1 MPSLNDKIPNAMP
14 FKVMLFLLI
23 FLDFRTSGQPNLQV
37 TNEKINP
44 CLLTDH
50 WNAEWIT
57 HPDESVLDYG
67 VFHFRKSFELNT
79 QPVEFIIHVSADN
92 RYRLFVNGR
101 AVCFGPARGDPAH
114 WFYESVD
121 IASFL
126 KPGKNVIAVVVW
138 NFGEYK
144 PWAQFSLKT
153 AFILQG
159 NSPIEEIVNTN
170 PSWKVIK
177 NYAYSPASAGAKET
191 YGQFVVVGPCDR
203 VDAAL
208 YPWGWESMAYD
219 DQAWLRAR
227 TLDVGHPYG
236 AGTDINWVLTSRRIP
251 LMEQYRQSF
260 TTIRRTS
267 GEPVPQGFLAGR
279 NTWTIEA
286 NQHITVLFDQGN
298 LTTGYPEL
306 VVSGGKGSTI
316 QMTYSESLFD
326 SNGNKGNRNDISG
339 KTMVGYSDY
348 FLPDGSPLRLFR
360 PLWFRTWRYL
370 QLEIETQ
377 DAPLE
382 VDGFSSEFSA
392 YPLKENAQFESD
404 RENLKQIWNVGWRT
418 ARLCANETYFDCPYY
433 EQLQYV
439 GDTRIQALISL
450 YVAGDDR
457 LVRNA
462 LLNFNESR
470 NYEGLTQSRYP
481 SSGTQFIPPY
491 SLFWVDMIHDYW
503 MMRDDPEFVKGFL
516 KGIEDVI
523 TWYTQRISPETG
535 LLGRVTYWNFVDWAI
550 EWPWITENR
559 IGGVPSGGQ
568 EGNSSVLSLQL
579 AYAVER
585 AGELFQHFGLS
596 AKAETYRQLAQ
607 HITRAVY
614 STCWDASHGYLAETP
629 DRKEF
634 SMHAQIF
641 GVLTN
646 TIPENQQ
653 KLFTERFMN
662 DKSLIQ
668 PTLYFRFYLTQ
679 ALKKAGLADRY
690 LETLDLWEEM
700 LQKGL
705 TTFAENPDPSRSD
718 CHAWSASPNYDLLA
732 TVAGIRP
739 GSPGFK
745 TIQMEPA
752 LGALAFIKGRMPHPA
767 GTIVFDLKR
776 NGNGGITG
784 TVELPEGLT
793 GRFLWRGISIP
804 LQGRTVI
811 DL

>member
-1 MPSLNDKIPNAMP
+1 M
-14 FKVMLFLLI
+14 
-23 FLDFRTSGQPNLQV
+23 
-37 TNEKINP
+37 
-44 CLLTDH
+44 
-50 WNAEWIT
+50 
-57 HPDESVLDYG
+57 
-67 VFHFRKSFELNT
+67 
-79 QPVEFIIHVSADN
+79 
-92 RYRLFVNGR
+92 
-101 AVCFGPARGDPAH
+101 
-114 WFYESVD
+114 
-121 IASFL
+121 
-126 KPGKNVIAVVVW
+126 
-138 NFGEYK
+138 
-144 PWAQFSLKT
+144 
-153 AFILQG
+153 
-159 NSPIEEIVNTN
+159 
-170 PSWKVIK
+170 
-177 NYAYSPASAGAKET
+177 
-191 YGQFVVVGPCDR
+191 
-203 VDAAL
+203 
-208 YPWGWESMAYD
+208 
-219 DQAWLRAR
+219 
-227 TLDVGHPYG
+227 
-236 AGTDINWVLTSRRIP
+236 
-251 LMEQYRQSF
+251 
-260 TTIRRTS
+260 
-267 GEPVPQGFLAGR
+267 
-279 NTWTIEA
+279 
-286 NQHITVLFDQGN
+286 
-298 LTTGYPEL
+298 
-306 VVSGGKGSTI
+306 
-316 QMTYSESLFD
+316 
-326 SNGNKGNRNDISG
+326 
-339 KTMVGYSDY
+339 
-348 FLPDGSPLRLFR
+348 
-360 PLWFRTWRYL
+360 
-370 QLEIETQ
+370 
-377 DAPLE
+377 
-382 VDGFSSEFSA
+382 DGFSSEFSA

-404 RENLKQIWNVGWRT
+404 REDLKQIWDVGWRT

-516 KGIEDVI
+516 RGIEDVI
-523 TWYTQRISPETG
+523 SWYSQRIGPETG
-535 LLGRVTYWNFVDWAI
+535 LLGRMTYWNFVDWAI

-568 EGNSSVLSLQL
+568 EGNSSVLSLQF
-579 AYAVER
+579 AYAAER
-585 AGELFQHFGLS
+585 AGELFQYFGLS
-596 AKAETYRQLAQ
+596 EKAETYRQLAQ

-614 STCWDASHGYLAETP
+614 STCWDASRGYLADTP
-629 DRKEF
+629 DKTEF

-690 LETLDLWEEM
+690 LETLGLWEEM

-752 LGALAFIKGRMPHPA
+752 LGALTFIKGRMPHPA

-784 TVELPEGLT
+784 TVELPEGVT
-793 GRFLWRGISIP
+793 GIFLWRGISIP
-804 LQGRTVI
+804 LRGRTVI